1 VADKKGARLRKARVI
16 KEGFVTKQYEGE
28 VFTPSLED
36 VPCHA
41 EEVEGKIIQVR
52 LTAESREGMKKRA
65 VATQDASGF
74 GTFSIWCDESTA
86 LGGEDSAPAPL
97 TYFGAA
103 IAF

>member
-1 VADKKGARLRKARVI
+1 MRKTRLL
-16 KEGFVTKQYEGE
+16 KEGIVTKQEE
-28 VFTPSLED
+28 VEVSTPSLEE
-36 VPCHA
+36 VPSPA
-41 EEVEGKIIQVR
+41 EEVEGKIIQLR

-65 VATQDASGF
+65 VATQDAPGF
-74 GTFSIWCDESTA
+74 GTFSIWCDESTT